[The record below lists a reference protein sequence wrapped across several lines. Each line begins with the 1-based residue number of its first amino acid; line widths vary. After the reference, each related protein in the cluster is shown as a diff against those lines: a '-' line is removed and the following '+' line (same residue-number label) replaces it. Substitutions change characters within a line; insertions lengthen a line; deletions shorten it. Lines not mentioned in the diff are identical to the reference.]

1 VSVLEL
7 AAAAAVGAVA
17 GWAGHALYRWVRVE
31 PVLPTAAPSIP
42 AGPTGTAPH
51 LLETGVAAVSRPRR
65 VSEGASAARRVILH
79 LYAQGRLAPHEVAD
93 PEFTQ
98 EGIGLALNLRQGTV
112 ARVVGRL
119 SATGVLESDR
129 RHVTGRPRR
138 LTVYTLTA
146 LGESVARDLRK
157 NSPPAA
163 EPPTAAAPPRAP
175 PASSV

>member
-1 VSVLEL
+1 MSVLEL
-7 AAAAAVGAVA
+7 AAAAAVGGVA
-17 GWAGHALYRWVRVE
+17 GWAAHALYRRLRAE
-31 PVLPTAAPSIP
+31 PATPLAAAPIPTGPSGPSPKVPEMGGP
-42 AGPTGTAPH
+42 AG
-51 LLETGVAAVSRPRR
+51 SRPRR
-65 VSEGASAARRVILH
+65 VSDGASAARRVILH

-98 EGIGLALNLRQGTV
+98 DGIGLALNLRQGTV

-157 NSPPAA
+157 NSPSAVA
-163 EPPTAAAPPRAP
+163 PPTAPASPRAP
-175 PASSV
+175 PAGGA